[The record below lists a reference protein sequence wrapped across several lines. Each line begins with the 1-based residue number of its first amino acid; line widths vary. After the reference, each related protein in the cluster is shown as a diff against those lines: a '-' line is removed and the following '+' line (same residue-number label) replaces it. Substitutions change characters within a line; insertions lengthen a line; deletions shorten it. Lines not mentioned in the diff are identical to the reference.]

1 MSAPTEQL
9 TSKALGVRGPRRE
22 LAIAV
27 TGCFMGT
34 VLLLA
39 AVQFFL
45 DASTVIEEREP
56 PKNFFTVNKRVEGGA
71 LANLGKN
78 DEGFSPDE
86 ITAIETR
93 PEVQGVGV
101 FKRNRF
107 PVEIHIW
114 PAGKVGLGE
123 AAKADVFFET
133 VPDEFID
140 AKPDNWG
147 WDENST
153 HVPLII
159 PKFYLDLWNFG
170 FAPTR
175 VEYPALSS
183 KAALGIPIEI
193 FLGKRREASQ
203 NGRFVAF
210 SRRINSILVPESFLE
225 WANAKY
231 AQPDV
236 TEYWFLWLEG
246 AVNGPPRTREQLLTV
261 LDANSSPKAEF
272 SPLKDPAARR
282 PLTALRHEEKKPP
295 SPSRLIVR
303 VDEANTEALLSFLRE
318 QGYEI
323 NRELPEHDL
332 LNDAS
337 KWAFSIVGGIGLLL
351 SLLSVATFSASYR
364 LVVTRAAT
372 PVRDL
377 LHLGFSRRI
386 VTSAFIRRFLKLFGT
401 VFGTSLLFTWLLK
414 TALHGQAKSYELSIP
429 TGLSFVTL
437 FAAVL
442 YAGAF
447 VAVNVAVIRDA
458 VRKLG

>member
-45 DASTVIEEREP
+45 DASTVIAEREP

-78 DEGFSPDE
+78 DEGFSPEE

-261 LDANSSPKAEF
+261 LDANSSPTAEF

>member
-1 MSAPTEQL
+1 MSTRTEHL
-9 TSKALGVRGPRRE
+9 TAKALGVRGPRRE
-22 LAIAV
+22 LAIAI

-39 AVQFFL
+39 AVQFLL
-45 DASTVIEEREP
+45 DSSTVIAERDP

-78 DEGFSPDE
+78 DEGFSPEE
-86 ITAIETR
+86 ITAIETH
-93 PEVQGVGV
+93 PEVEGLGV

-107 PVEIHIW
+107 PVEIHVW

-140 AKPDNWG
+140 AKPENWG
-147 WDENST
+147 WEENST

-210 SRRINSILVPESFLE
+210 SRRINSILVPKSFLE
-225 WANAKY
+225 WANEKY

-261 LDANSSPKAEF
+261 LDANSSSTAEF

-282 PLTALRHEEKKPP
+282 PLTGLRQEEKKAP

-303 VDEANTEALLSFLRE
+303 VDEAPTEALLFFLRD

-323 NRELPEHDL
+323 NRELPKHDL

-337 KWAFSIVGGIGLLL
+337 KWAFSVVGGIGLLL

-386 VTSAFIRRFLKLFGT
+386 VTLAFIRRFLKIFGT
-401 VFGTSLLFTWLLK
+401 VFGASLLSTWLLK
-414 TALHGQAKSYELSIP
+414 TTLHGQAQAYELSIP
-429 TGLSFVTL
+429 SGLSLVTL
-437 FAAVL
+437 IAAVV

>member
-1 MSAPTEQL
+1 MSTPTEQL
-9 TSKALGVRGPRRE
+9 TAKALGVRGPRRE

-45 DASTVIEEREP
+45 DASTVIAEREP

-78 DEGFSPDE
+78 DEGFSPEE

-114 PAGKVGLGE
+114 PAGKIGLGE

-210 SRRINSILVPESFLE
+210 SRRINSILIPESFLE

-246 AVNGPPRTREQLLTV
+246 AVDGPPRTREQLLTV
-261 LDANSSPKAEF
+261 LDANSSSTAEF

-282 PLTALRHEEKKPP
+282 PLTALRQEEKKAP

-303 VDEANTEALLSFLRE
+303 VDEAPTEALLSFLRE

-414 TALHGQAKSYELSIP
+414 TALNGQAQSYELSIP
-429 TGLSFVTL
+429 TGISFATL
-437 FAAVL
+437 VAAVL

-447 VAVNVAVIRDA
+447 VAVNVAVIHNA
-458 VRKLG
+458 VRKLE

>member
-1 MSAPTEQL
+1 MSTPTEQL
-9 TSKALGVRGPRRE
+9 TAKALGVRGPRRE

-45 DASTVIEEREP
+45 DASTVIAEREP

-78 DEGFSPDE
+78 DEGFSPEE

-225 WANAKY
+225 WANEKY
-231 AQPDV
+231 AQPDM

-246 AVNGPPRTREQLLTV
+246 AVDGPPRTREQLLTV
-261 LDANSSPKAEF
+261 LDANSSSTAEF

-282 PLTALRHEEKKPP
+282 PLTALRQEEKKAP

-303 VDEANTEALLSFLRE
+303 VDEAPTEALLSFLRE

-377 LHLGFSRRI
+377 LHLGFSCRI

-414 TALHGQAKSYELSIP
+414 TALHGQAQSYELSIP

-437 FAAVL
+437 VSAVL

>member
-1 MSAPTEQL
+1 MSTRTEHL
-9 TSKALGVRGPRRE
+9 TAKALGVRGPRRE
-22 LAIAV
+22 LAIAI

-39 AVQFFL
+39 AVQFLL
-45 DASTVIEEREP
+45 DSSTVIAERDP

-78 DEGFSPDE
+78 DEGFSPEE
-86 ITAIETR
+86 ITAIETH
-93 PEVQGVGV
+93 PEVEGLGV

-107 PVEIHIW
+107 PVEIHVW

-140 AKPDNWG
+140 AKPENWG
-147 WDENST
+147 WEENST

-183 KAALGIPIEI
+183 QAALGIPIEI

-210 SRRINSILVPESFLE
+210 SRRINSILVPKSFLE
-225 WANAKY
+225 WANEKY

-261 LDANSSPKAEF
+261 LDANSSSTAEF

-282 PLTALRHEEKKPP
+282 PLTELRQEEKKAP

-303 VDEANTEALLSFLRE
+303 VDEAPTEALLSFLRD

-323 NRELPEHDL
+323 NRELPKHDL

-337 KWAFSIVGGIGLLL
+337 KWAFSVVGGIGLLL

-386 VTSAFIRRFLKLFGT
+386 VTLAFIRRFLKIFGT
-401 VFGTSLLFTWLLK
+401 VFGASLLSTWLLK
-414 TALHGQAKSYELSIP
+414 TTLHGQAQAYELSIP
-429 TGLSFVTL
+429 SGLSLVTL
-437 FAAVL
+437 IAAVV

>member
-45 DASTVIEEREP
+45 DASTVIAEREP

-78 DEGFSPDE
+78 DEGFSPEE

-246 AVNGPPRTREQLLTV
+246 AVDGPPRTREQLLTV
-261 LDANSSPKAEF
+261 LDANSSSTAEF